1 MLVHC
6 VLQPSTRPC
15 PEERPVHKVPSR
27 LAAGLV
33 GTAQPGSPPQVQR
46 QKEPCELISLF
57 LVGMSTAWD
66 LGAGRVLVPAP
77 LGRALVL
84 TGSAPCGT

>member
-1 MLVHC
+1 MG
-6 VLQPSTRPC
+6 
-15 PEERPVHKVPSR
+15 KVPSR

-33 GTAQPGSPPQVQR
+33 GTAEPSPSPQVQR
-46 QKEPCELISLF
+46 LKEPCELISLF
-57 LVGMSTAWD
+57 LVRMSTAWD
-66 LGAGRVLVPAP
+66 LGAGRVLVPVP